1 MDPNVFRLMAQC
13 PPGLEP
19 LLVSEL
25 KGLGI
30 RATALQGGASWTG
43 GWSDLMAA
51 NLHLRVASRVLVELG
66 TFGARALGELE
77 RKGGALPWDRVP
89 RAAPA
94 RFRVSSSRSRLY
106 HEGAI
111 EERLR
116 NAGDLPAPAESAGI
130 GDVVGARGDADLDAG
145 DGTPDAGGPLV
156 VVRVH
161 RDKVTVRLDTSGE
174 HLHRRGYRLHVG
186 VAPLRETLASALLL
200 AGPMSDSPSAA
211 PPPVVDPFCGSGTVA
226 IEAALLARR
235 IAPGLALADRTPRH
249 FAFRDWPDFPQA
261 AWELEVEAA
270 RADIL
275 PELPGR
281 TAIFGSD
288 RDAGVLEAAAANAE
302 RAGVLEDLH
311 LATATLSKAPGPE
324 ELASAGV
331 PPGWLVTN
339 PPYGGRLGDRRRL
352 RALYTSLGRAFGP
365 GGRFAAGWSLLYF
378 SGDPVLDAATGLPL
392 EERFATS
399 HGGLRV
405 RAVAMEGA
413 GEDSGEDSGEE
424 PREA

>member
-1 MDPNVFRLMAQC
+1 MDPTDFRLMAQC

-19 LLVSEL
+19 LLLAEL
-25 KGLGI
+25 RALGI

-43 GWSDLMAA
+43 GWGDLMAA

-77 RKGGALPWDRVP
+77 RKGAALPWDRVP
-89 RAAPA
+89 RTAGA

-116 NAGDLPAPAESAGI
+116 NAGDLPAPAPSE
-130 GDVVGARGDADLDAG
+130 DPGA
-145 DGTPDAGGPLV
+145 PLV

-186 VAPLRETLASALLL
+186 VAPLRETLAAALLL
-200 AGPMSDSPSAA
+200 AGPMSDGSA
-211 PPPVVDPFCGSGTVA
+211 PPVVDPFCGSGTVA

-235 IAPGLALADRTPRH
+235 IAPGLAMADRTPRH
-249 FAFRDWPDFPQA
+249 FAFRDWPDVPEEAWDA
-261 AWELEVEAA
+261 AVETA
-270 RADIL
+270 RAVIL
-275 PELPGR
+275 PGLPA
-281 TAIFGSD
+281 TSAIFGSD
-288 RDAGVLEAAAANAE
+288 RDAAVLDAAAANAE

-324 ELASAGV
+324 EAAAAGA

-352 RALYTSLGRAFGP
+352 RALYDSLGRAFQP
-365 GGRFAAGWSLLYF
+365 GGRFAAGWSLLYL
-378 SGDPVLDAATGLPL
+378 SGDPVLDTATGLPL

-413 GEDSGEDSGEE
+413 GEG
-424 PREA
+424 

>member
-1 MDPNVFRLMAQC
+1 MDPTVFRLMAQC

-19 LLVSEL
+19 LLLAEL
-25 KGLGI
+25 RALGI
-30 RATALQGGASWTG
+30 RASALQGGASWTG
-43 GWSDLMAA
+43 GWNDLVAA
-51 NLHLRVASRVLVELG
+51 NLHLRVASRVLIELG

-77 RKGGALPWDRVP
+77 RKGAALPWDRVP
-89 RAAPA
+89 GTSPA

-116 NAGDLPAPAESAGI
+116 SAGDLPAFEEGES
-130 GDVVGARGDADLDAG
+130 DA
-145 DGTPDAGGPLV
+145 PLL

-186 VAPLRETLASALLL
+186 VAPLRETLAAALLL
-200 AGPMSDSPSAA
+200 AGPMSAGGASAG

-235 IAPGLALADRTPRH
+235 IAPGLSMADRSPRH
-249 FAFRDWPDFPQA
+249 FAFRDWPDFPPEI
-261 AWELEVEAA
+261 WDEAVAGA
-270 RADIL
+270 RATIL
-275 PELPGR
+275 PELPAGS
-281 TAIFGSD
+281 AIFGSD
-288 RDAGVLEAAAANAE
+288 RDAGVIEAAAANAE
-302 RAGVLEDLH
+302 RAGVLGDIS
-311 LATATLSKAPGPE
+311 LARATLSKAPGPG
-324 ELASAGV
+324 ELAGAGDAS
-331 PPGWLVTN
+331 GWLVTN

-352 RALYTSLGRAFGP
+352 RALYSSLGRAFQP
-365 GGRFAAGWSLLYF
+365 GGRFSPGWSLLYL
-378 SGDPVLDAATGLPL
+378 SGDPVLDTATGLPL

-405 RAVAMEGA
+405 RAVA
-413 GEDSGEDSGEE
+413 S
-424 PREA
+424 EAEAEAEAPEASSEAS

>member
-1 MDPNVFRLMAQC
+1 MDPTVFRLMAQC

-19 LLVSEL
+19 LLLAEL
-25 KGLGI
+25 KALGI

-43 GWSDLMAA
+43 GWDDLMAA

-77 RKGGALPWDRVP
+77 RKGAALPWDRVP
-89 RAAPA
+89 RASEA

-116 NAGDLPAPAESAGI
+116 NAGDLPAPAAGAAAEPA
-130 GDVVGARGDADLDAG
+130 VDAG
-145 DGTPDAGGPLV
+145 DDAGAAGSTPDPGAPLV

-200 AGPMSDSPSAA
+200 SGPLAAATPTSTGA
-211 PPPVVDPFCGSGTVA
+211 PPATPPIVDPFCGSGTVA

-235 IAPGLALADRTPRH
+235 IAPGLAMADRTPRH
-249 FAFRDWPDFPQA
+249 FAFRDWPDFPEETWDTA
-261 AWELEVEAA
+261 VEAA
-270 RADIL
+270 RAAIL
-275 PELPGR
+275 PELPA
-281 TAIFGSD
+281 TSAIFGSD
-288 RDAGVLEAAAANAE
+288 RDAGVLDATAANAE
-302 RAGVLEDLH
+302 RAGVRGDLH

-324 ELASAGV
+324 EAASAGAD
-331 PPGWLVTN
+331 PGWLVTN

-352 RALYTSLGRAFGP
+352 RALYTSLGRAFQP
-365 GGRFAAGWSLLYF
+365 GGRFAAGWSLLYL
-378 SGDPVLDAATGLPL
+378 SGDPVLDDATGLSL

-405 RAVAMEGA
+405 RAVVMAGYAEEP
-413 GEDSGEDSGEE
+413 GED
-424 PREA
+424 